1 MILYRIRLTPRS
13 RETGTPHWFALT
25 GAGAG
30 WRFTINGDH
39 ATDFNDLELATSWYN
54 KVASRWEKQEYS
66 TSMLVIMQYDGTMWT
81 VYPYVELT
89 TTKAID
95 KLTEI

>member
-1 MILYRIRLTPRS
+1 MTLYRIRLTPRS
-13 RETGTPHWFALT
+13 RETGTPHWFAKPV
-25 GAGAG
+25 GGVG
-30 WRFTINGDH
+30 WRFTINGDY
-39 ATDFNDLELATSWYN
+39 ATDFHDLALVTSWYD
-54 KVASRWEKQEYS
+54 KIAAKWETQEYS

-89 TTKAID
+89 TKQAID